1 MDRKNA
7 GMASLCNPTSARSC
21 ILAWA
26 ALMPAAA
33 CPLELATEPA
43 GGASTFVAPNV
54 IVSIDDSAAMQR
66 RMGSTE
72 AGLASITTPDGEGQ
86 WDARAARMA
95 VLRHALK
102 DVLGDGQQLPDGAI
116 RLAWQAMW
124 NHGAAP
130 GGGPAGMVQGQRRR
144 AGASSVNSPRL
155 ASNGLQTLQGRHRQ
169 QFLAFA
175 ESLSTGHSSDLH
187 HLFGQADA
195 YLRRPLGPQGPWS
208 SQPGAATVA
217 SSTYLGCRRNFHI
230 VLAGSRWSGPATGG
244 AQDDHTRAKTLPD
257 GQVYGGGSAAL
268 RAATQLYSD
277 AVPSTLADWAFRSWA
292 DPLQREGLS
301 GGLAP
306 EADYRQAPPRERF
319 ADGSGQPAV
328 LERYWNPRYNPASWP
343 HLQTYTVG
351 IGLDAST
358 WPGAPQ
364 IVAPRQQL
372 PLGYD
377 GSFAAL
383 AKGDTVWPDM
393 HTQGEGVR
401 ALDLWHAAIN
411 GRGRFYAATEAGD
424 VAMALRSILADIQA
438 QQAGG
443 ALGAAKASTGA
454 ASASQAIA
462 QDALL
467 FTASYNPGR
476 AWSGAIE
483 AQAMGSDGRLQPAPG
498 WGGQTTADKLDAIA
512 WQQRLV
518 LTWGDVQQR
527 GVPFRWAADDSYL
540 SAAHKLALQGHAD
553 GAQGQAS
560 GEQRLNYLR
569 GERRHEVQHG
579 GSLRK
584 RHSRQGDIVHSQIW
598 YLGKPSAR
606 HTDASYLDFVLRH
619 QSRLP
624 MLYVGGND
632 GMLHGFS
639 ARSGEEKIAYVPR
652 GVIPGLRA
660 LTSPGYDG
668 QHRYFV
674 DGSPLAGDANL
685 GTASSPRWRSLLAGT
700 LGAGGKG
707 YFVLD
712 VTEPETAFAEAQA
725 AELVLMDRSWHA
737 TESAPRCEAE
747 TGAALQACTQLAEAF
762 ADIGHITASPSRDD
776 IDPQRTTQIA
786 QLNNGRW
793 ALVLGNGYN
802 SANSRPVLLIQYLD
816 GAQELLRLV
825 ATGATTAQTCRQE
838 AAPQAACRQVQ
849 DNGLSAPRLVDING
863 DGRPDVVYAGDNQGN
878 LWKFLISAD
887 NDAAWGVAQW
897 GALAA
902 TTSNQGTSGVPL
914 YQARGGPRSAP
925 GQRSLPQPISTAPL
939 VRSNDR
945 LRMLQQAGAQR
956 QVPVGGLMVAFGT
969 GRNVTRQDPQD
980 DKVQS
985 LYAVLDTSRYKRVGE
1000 RGERVEVCASAADAQ
1015 CQSALGSDA
1024 DLPSPVAQSQLL
1036 QRRINPSSVHTRS
1049 SDRRQFWA
1057 MDESEGADA
1066 LDWNQHRGWFLDL
1079 PEAGERLLQPLG
1091 FYSGSNLLAVISE
1104 VPAHARDRDPGQ
1116 ERCEPV
1122 EGTAA
1127 RQYFSLV
1134 NAIDGS
1140 RPRLQLLDA
1149 DGDGVFDPQSD
1160 GRASRMSL
1168 GAGPHAMLRVRDDE
1182 GQQRIR
1188 LDGESLR
1195 DLPEV
1200 PIRPT
1205 WRQAR

>member
-1 MDRKNA
+1 MVSRHHPPTA
-7 GMASLCNPTSARSC
+7 GQMALAC
-21 ILAWA
+21 I
-26 ALMPAAA
+26 ALLPAAA
-33 CPLELATEPA
+33 WPLELATEPT
-43 GGASTFVAPNV
+43 GGARTVVTPNV
-54 IVSIDDSAAMQR
+54 IVSVDDSAAMQR

-72 AGLASITTPDGEGQ
+72 PGLARITAPDGDGS
-86 WDARAARMA
+86 WDARAQRMA
-95 VLRHALK
+95 VLRHTLK
-102 DVLGDGQQLPDGAI
+102 AVLGDGQQLPDGAI

-130 GGGPAGMVQGQRRR
+130 GGGQGGMVQGQRRR
-144 AGASSVNSPRL
+144 PGASTVNSPRL
-155 ASNGLQTLQGRHRQ
+155 ASNGMQALQGRHRQ

-175 ESLSTGHSSDLH
+175 DSLSTGHSSDLH
-187 HLFGQADA
+187 HLFDQADA
-195 YLRRPLGPQGPWS
+195 YLRRPLSPQGPWS
-208 SQPGAATVA
+208 SQPGAATAA
-217 SSTYLGCRRNFHI
+217 SSSYLGCRRNYHI
-230 VLAGSRWSGPATGG
+230 VLAGSRWDGPATGG
-244 AQDDHTRAKTLPD
+244 AQDDHTRGKTLPD
-257 GQVYGGGSAAL
+257 GQVYGGGSAAQ
-268 RAATQLYSD
+268 RAATALYSD
-277 AVPSTLADWAFRSWA
+277 TVSSTLADWAFRSWA
-292 DPLQREGLS
+292 DPLQRAGLIGS
-301 GGLAP
+301 LAP
-306 EADYRQAPPRERF
+306 EADYRHAPPRERF
-319 ADGSGQPAV
+319 ADGLGQSAV

-351 IGLDAST
+351 IGRDAST
-358 WPGAPQ
+358 WPGAAQ
-364 IVAPRQQL
+364 ILAPTQQL
-372 PLGYD
+372 PFGYD

-383 AKGDTVWPDM
+383 AKGDAVWPDM
-393 HTQGEGVR
+393 QAQGEGVR

-411 GRGRFYAATEAGD
+411 GRGRFYAATDASD
-424 VAMALRSILADIQA
+424 VAAALRSILADIQA
-438 QQAGG
+438 QHAGG
-443 ALGAAKASTGA
+443 TLGAAKASTGA

-467 FTASYNPGR
+467 FTASYDPGR
-476 AWSGAIE
+476 AWSGAIQ

-518 LTWGDVQQR
+518 LSWGDAQQR
-527 GVPFRWAADDSYL
+527 GVPFRWAADESYL
-540 SAAHKLALQGHAD
+540 SAAHKQALQGHTD
-553 GAQGQAS
+553 GDQGKVGAA
-560 GEQRLNYLR
+560 QRLDYLR
-569 GERRHEVQHG
+569 GERRHEAQHG
-579 GSLRK
+579 GSLRN
-584 RHSRQGDIVHSQIW
+584 RQSRQGDIVHSQIW

-606 HTDASYLDFVLRH
+606 YSDAGYIDFVLRH
-619 QSRLP
+619 QNRLP
-624 MLYVGGND
+624 MLYVGGNA

-639 ARSGEEKIAYVPR
+639 ALTGEEKIAYVPR
-652 GVIPGLRA
+652 GVIPSLRA
-660 LTSPGYDG
+660 LTSTAYDA

-685 GTASSPRWRSLLAGT
+685 GSASNPHWRSLLAGT

-712 VTEPETAFAEAQA
+712 VTEPETMFAEAQA

-737 TESAPRCEAE
+737 QESAPRCDAE
-747 TGAALQACTQLAEAF
+747 SGLAQQACVRLADAF
-762 ADIGHITASPSRDD
+762 ADIGHITASPARDD
-776 IDPQRTTQIA
+776 IDPQRSTQIA

-802 SANSRPVLLIQYLD
+802 SANGRPVLLIQYLD

-825 ATGATTAQTCRQE
+825 ANGAS
-838 AAPQAACRQVQ
+838 AAQ
-849 DNGLSAPRLVDING
+849 DNGLSAARLVDING

-887 NDAAWGVAQW
+887 NDQAWGVAQW

-902 TTSNQGTSGVPL
+902 TTSNHATAGVPL
-914 YQARGGPRSAP
+914 YQARGG
-925 GQRSLPQPISTAPL
+925 QRSNPAQRSQPQPISTAPL

-945 LRMLQQAGAQR
+945 LRSLQQAGAQR

-969 GRNVTRQDPQD
+969 GRNITRQDPQD
-980 DKVQS
+980 DRVQS
-985 LYAVLDTSRYKRVGE
+985 LYAVLDNSRYKRVGE
-1000 RGERVEVCASAADAQ
+1000 RGERVEVCASAADAE

-1024 DLPSPVAQSQLL
+1024 DLPTPVAQSQLL
-1036 QRRINPSSVHTRS
+1036 QRRVNPQALPARS
-1049 SDRRQFWA
+1049 SDSRRFWT

-1066 LDWNQHRGWFLDL
+1066 LDWNQHRGWYLDL

-1104 VPAHARDRDPGQ
+1104 VPVHARDGVPGQ

-1122 EGTAA
+1122 EGAAA
-1127 RQYFSLV
+1127 RQYFSLL
-1134 NAIDGS
+1134 NIIDGL

-1149 DGDGVFDPQSD
+1149 DGDALYDGQSD
-1160 GRASRMSL
+1160 GQASRMSL

-1188 LDGESLR
+1188 IDGEALR

-1200 PIRPT
+1200 PIRPS
-1205 WRQAR
+1205 WRHAR

>member
-1 MDRKNA
+1 MNGKHTGRVSRRN
-7 GMASLCNPTSARSC
+7 STSARSLA
-21 ILAWA
+21 LAWA
-26 ALMPAAA
+26 VLVPAAA
-33 CPLELATEPA
+33 ASLELATEPA
-43 GGASTFVAPNV
+43 GGAGAVVAPNV
-54 IVSIDDSAAMQR
+54 IVSVDDSAAMQR

-72 AGLASITTPDGEGQ
+72 PGLASITAPDGEGI
-86 WDARAARMA
+86 WDTRAQRIA

-102 DVLGDGQQLPDGAI
+102 DVLGDHQQLPDGAI

-144 AGASSVNSPRL
+144 SGASSVNSPRL
-155 ASNGLQTLQGRHRQ
+155 ASNGMQALQGRHRQ
-169 QFLAFA
+169 HALAFA
-175 ESLSTGHSSDLH
+175 GSLRTGHSSDLH

-195 YLRRPLGPQGPWS
+195 YLRRPLSPQGPWS
-208 SQPGAATVA
+208 SQPGAGTAA
-217 SSTYLGCRRNFHI
+217 SSSYLGCRRNYHI
-230 VLAGSRWSGPATGG
+230 VLAGSRWDGPATGG
-244 AQDDHTRAKTLPD
+244 AQDDHSRAKVLPD
-257 GQVYGGGSAAL
+257 GQVYGGGSAAQ
-268 RAATQLYSD
+268 RAATRLYSD
-277 AVPSTLADWAFRSWA
+277 AVPSTLADWAFHSWA
-292 DPLQREGLS
+292 DPLQRAGLS
-301 GGLAP
+301 GSLLP
-306 EADYRQAPPRERF
+306 EADYRDAPRSERF
-319 ADGSGQPAV
+319 ADGLGPPAE
-328 LERYWNPRYNPASWP
+328 LERYWNPRYNPANWP
-343 HLQTYTVG
+343 HMQTYTVG
-351 IGLDAST
+351 IGREAST
-358 WPGAPQ
+358 WPGAPH
-364 IVAPRQQL
+364 ILAPAQHM

-383 AKGDTVWPDM
+383 AKGEAVWPDM
-393 HTQGEGVR
+393 HAQGEGVR
-401 ALDLWHAAIN
+401 ALDLWHAALN
-411 GRGRFYAATEAGD
+411 GRGRFYAATEAPD
-424 VAMALRSILADIQA
+424 VAAALRRIFAEIQA
-438 QQAGG
+438 QNTGG
-443 ALGAAKASTGA
+443 AQRAAAASTGA

-467 FTASYNPGR
+467 FTASYDPGR
-476 AWSGAIE
+476 AWAGAIQ
-483 AQAMGSDGRLQPAPG
+483 AQAMASDGRLQPAPG

-527 GVPFRWAADDSYL
+527 GVPFRWAADDRYL

-569 GERRHEVQHG
+569 GERRHEAQHG
-579 GSLRK
+579 GRLRN

-606 HTDASYLDFVLRH
+606 HTDAGYLDFVLRH
-619 QSRLP
+619 QHRLP

-668 QHRYFV
+668 QHRYWV

-685 GTASSPRWRSLLAGT
+685 GSTSSPRWRTLLAGT

-712 VTEPETAFAEAQA
+712 VTEPETGFAEAQA
-725 AELVLMDRSWHA
+725 AGLVLMDRSWHA
-737 TESAPRCEAE
+737 TESAPRCDAE
-747 TGAALQACTQLAEAF
+747 TGTASQACTQLAESF

-786 QLNNGRW
+786 PLNNGRW

-802 SANSRPVLLIQYLD
+802 STNGRPVLLIQYLD

-825 ATGATTAQTCRQE
+825 ATGATTAQACRQQTT
-838 AAPQAACRQVQ
+838 PQAACRFVQ

-897 GALAA
+897 GAFAA
-902 TTSNQGTSGVPL
+902 TTSNQGTVGVPL
-914 YQARGGPRSAP
+914 YQARGGTRSAP

-969 GRNVTRQDPQD
+969 GRNAGRQDPQD
-980 DKVQS
+980 DSVQS

-1000 RGERVEVCASAADAQ
+1000 RGERVEVCASAADSE
-1015 CQSALGSDA
+1015 CQSALGSEA
-1024 DLPSPVAQSQLL
+1024 DLPSPVAPSQLL
-1036 QRRINPSSVHTRS
+1036 QRRIHPNPVNARS
-1049 SDRRQFWA
+1049 SDRRQFWT

-1066 LDWNQHRGWFLDL
+1066 LDWNQHRGWYLDL

-1104 VPAHARDRDPGQ
+1104 GPAHAGDRDPGP

-1149 DGDGVFDPQSD
+1149 DGDGVFDAQSD

-1168 GAGPHAMLRVRDDE
+1168 GAGPHAMLRVRDGE